1 MRRGVK
7 HSETNVAFRDLPE
20 DEKPRGKM
28 TRNGG
33 AKGLDAETLLAI
45 MLKTGTVGCS
55 VKTLAHKLL
64 TAFGGAGR
72 LVRFDLVQLLDE
84 IKKYNKAHPGDRII
98 GMGEAKCMELAAA
111 FEFVRMAY
119 GQNPD
124 DELPEEICLGDD
136 AEKWFRRKLRYGDD
150 REHFWVLPLDAAHK
164 PLCEPLC
171 VSSGLLNG
179 TPAGAREVFATAVQ
193 MQAAAIIVAHNHP
206 SGDPEPSKNDI
217 SLTEELIAAS
227 KILRIPL
234 LDHIIL
240 GRERFVSLRDDGFV
254 TVW

>member
-1 MRRGVK
+1 MNRDVK
-7 HSETNVAFRDLPE
+7 HSETNIAFNALPE
-20 DEKPRGKM
+20 DAKPRGKLKK
-28 TRNGG
+28 NGG

-64 TAFGGAGR
+64 NAFGGAGR
-72 LVRFDLVQLLDE
+72 LVRFDWVQLLDE
-84 IKKYNKAHPGDRII
+84 IKKYNKEHPNDRII

-119 GQNPD
+119 EQNPN
-124 DELPEEICLGDD
+124 DELPKEIGLGDD
-136 AEKWFRRKLRYGDD
+136 AEKWFRRKLRYGDV

-179 TPAGAREVFATAVQ
+179 TPAGAREVFAAAVQ
-193 MQAAAIIVAHNHP
+193 MPAAAIIVAHNHP
-206 SGDPEPSKNDI
+206 SGDPEPSNKDI
-217 SLTEELIAAS
+217 ALTEELIAAS

-240 GRERFVSLRDDGFV
+240 GRGSFVSLRDDGFV
-254 TVW
+254 TDW

>member
-1 MRRGVK
+1 MSRPVN
-7 HSETNVAFRDLPE
+7 HSATNDAFRNLPA

-55 VKTLAHKLL
+55 VDTLARKLL
-64 TAFGGAGR
+64 DVCGGAGR
-72 LVRFDLVQLLDE
+72 LVRFDHLDLLHT
-84 IKKYNKAHPGDRII
+84 IKEYNKANPSDRII
-98 GMGEAKCMELAAA
+98 GMGKFKCMELAAA

-119 GQNPD
+119 EMKPD
-124 DELPEEICLGDD
+124 EGLPDMIEEGAD
-136 AEKWFRRKLRYGDD
+136 AEKWFRKQMRYGDD
-150 REHFWVLPLDAAHK
+150 REHFWVLILDASHR
-164 PLCEPLC
+164 PICNPVC
-171 VSSGLLNG
+171 ISSGLLNG
-179 TPAGAREVFATAVQ
+179 TPAGAREVFERPIR

-206 SGDPEPSKNDI
+206 SGDPEPSKKDI

-240 GRERFVSLRDDGFV
+240 GRERFVSLRDDGFI
-254 TVW
+254 TNW